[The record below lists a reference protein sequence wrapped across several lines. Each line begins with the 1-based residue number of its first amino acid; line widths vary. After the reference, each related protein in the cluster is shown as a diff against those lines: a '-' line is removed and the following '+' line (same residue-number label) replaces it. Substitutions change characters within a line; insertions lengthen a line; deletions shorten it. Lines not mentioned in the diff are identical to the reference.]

1 MTSNWQHPTKPQRCR
16 MLMWTPYLLCV
27 VCGAVFL
34 NSIKEDVL
42 QLHAENVMLKERLVS
57 ITVPVTTNVT
67 GNVGSAD
74 PLKDRVAALEVLTKV
89 LSANVTDNAWRGS
102 ANAGLIQTNT
112 QGIENNAKGIANQ
125 TVALANVTATI
136 LDIIA
141 NDIDAAVALEVPIV
155 VARSLG
161 NITVALQAVQ
171 TLLAEKLTSA
181 ELVFEKVYFAFPASA
196 KPDQY
201 NHTPWQQCNSGC
213 CVLGGAPTTYG
224 VCGTDPIDPIQ
235 PCPLFCNATITC
247 PRGSVPVGTECL
259 GTVIHGDIWPDDE
272 PPSLFQAFKANV
284 TMLDSGLYT
293 VTCQDPQFM
302 SNIAD
307 LEATDITAPAQP
319 HHYPGAALCKRMST
333 FCVSLKTSTATNSST
348 VQVEGVIFIN
358 CLTHHILADYSHFT
372 TKNLRMFT
380 STEYHSIII
389 PINLQNS
396 HS

>member
-1 MTSNWQHPTKPQRCR
+1 MTPSNWQHPTTPQRCR
-16 MLMWTPYLLCV
+16 MLMWIPYLLCV

-42 QLHAENVMLKERLVS
+42 QLHAENAMLKERLVS
-57 ITVPVTTNVT
+57 ITVPVTIA
-67 GNVGSAD
+67 NVGSAD

-89 LSANVTDNAWRGS
+89 LSANVTDNTWRGS

-125 TVALANVTATI
+125 TVALANVTASI

-141 NDIDAAVALEVPIV
+141 TDIDAAVALEVPIV

-181 ELVFEKVYFAFPASA
+181 ELVFERVYFAFPASA

-213 CVLGGAPTTYG
+213 CVLGGAPSATYG
-224 VCGTDPIDPIQ
+224 VCGTDIYSPIQ

-259 GTVIHGDIWPDDE
+259 GTFTGISQEYDI
-272 PPSLFQAFKANV
+272 PPLQAFKANV

-293 VTCQDPQFM
+293 VTCQDPQYT

-307 LEATDITAPAQP
+307 LASITSQDPQSPARI
-319 HHYPGAALCKRMST
+319 PGAALGKHMST
-333 FCVSLKTSTATNSST
+333 FCVSLKTSTATNSSA
-348 VQVEGVIFIN
+348 VQV
-358 CLTHHILADYSHFT
+358 
-372 TKNLRMFT
+372 
-380 STEYHSIII
+380 
-389 PINLQNS
+389 
-396 HS
+396 